1 MVVAYST
8 HNDIRE
14 PIDIYKACARVCFV
28 YSYAA
33 GAVFCIYLVFIVK
46 KITYKE
52 V

>member
-8 HNDIRE
+8 HNEIRE

-33 GAVFCIYLVFIVK
+33 GGFLYLPSVSREENYV
-46 KITYKE
+46 
-52 V
+52 